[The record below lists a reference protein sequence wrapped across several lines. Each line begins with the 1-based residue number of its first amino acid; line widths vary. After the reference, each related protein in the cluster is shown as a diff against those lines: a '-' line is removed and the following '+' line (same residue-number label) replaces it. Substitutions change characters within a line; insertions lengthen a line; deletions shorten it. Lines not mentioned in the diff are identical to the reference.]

1 MANYVTYFAIFIFM
15 LFGIAFFAALQS
27 FKKLDN
33 DESTSNNKPDRERLG
48 RGVKEIV
55 GEEAETKPSRN
66 DP

>member
-15 LFGIAFFAALQS
+15 IFGIAFFAALQS

-33 DESTSNNKPDRERLG
+33 GESTSNNKPDRERLG
-48 RGVKEIV
+48 QGEKEIV

>member
-1 MANYVTYFAIFIFM
+1 VNYVTYFAIFIFM

-33 DESTSNNKPDRERLG
+33 GESTSNNKPDRERLG
-48 RGVKEIV
+48 QGVKEIV
-55 GEEAETKPSRN
+55 DEKAEIKPSRN